1 MKRERVLG
9 TPGARVGGVKC
20 GLLIVVSVL
29 LLPGCALFR
38 KPAWERPPP
47 VAADRPVV
55 QPDSLHR
62 GQLDNGADVIVLE
75 DRRLPRVVVGVTVRR
90 GGGIVP
96 PEQAGLAS
104 FTSELMR
111 RGAGRRDA
119 LALARA
125 TDELGATLSVGAD
138 RDSMTVRVAGL
149 ARDLERLLE
158 ILADVVLR
166 PRFEPGEAAKAR
178 SEMLASLEQAKDDPA
193 TLAGWNL
200 AKALYPGHSY
210 GVPADGLPETV
221 ARFEAASARAFHR
234 KVFVADDAILFAAG
248 DVDMDQLFPRLGEH
262 FEAWGRGAAP
272 EPGPPPPNPTP
283 SARTIV
289 VVDRPDLAQ
298 VRIMIGHEGL
308 ARTDPRRIGA
318 SIMNIV
324 IGGGGFSSRLMKKLR
339 SEAGLTYGVG
349 SGFALRRQPG
359 PFYVSTFT
367 RVSEVRRALDMVLAE
382 LERARTSEPPTE
394 DELRDA
400 KALAVGRF
408 ALGLETSSAVLG
420 SLVDLEVYGL
430 PEDSL
435 DTYRGRVRALTT
447 EDTARL
453 ARELLHPDRAAIVLV
468 GPAEAIVPQVE
479 DLGAVEVVKP

>member
-1 MKRERVLG
+1 MRR
-9 TPGARVGGVKC
+9 A
-20 GLLIVVSVL
+20 LLLLAAVL

-38 KPAWERPPP
+38 KPAWDRPPAP
-47 VAADRPVV
+47 AADRPVV
-55 QPDSLHR
+55 EPGALHR
-62 GQLDNGADVIVLE
+62 GELDNGVDVIVLE
-75 DRRLPRVVVGVTVRR
+75 DRRLPRVSVGVAVRR
-90 GGGIVP
+90 GGGIVA
-96 PEQAGLAS
+96 PERAGLAAY
-104 FTSELMR
+104 TSELMR
-111 RGAGRRDA
+111 RGAGSLDA

-125 TDELGATLSVGAD
+125 TDELGASLSVGAD
-138 RDSMTVRVAGL
+138 RDSMTVRVSGL

-158 ILADVVLR
+158 ILADVALR

-178 SEMLASLEQAKDDPA
+178 SEILASLERAKDDPA

-200 AKALYPGHSY
+200 ARALYAGHPY
-210 GVPADGLPETV
+210 GTPAEGLPGTV
-221 ARFEAASARAFHR
+221 ARFDAGAARAFHR
-234 KVFVADDAILFAAG
+234 KVFVPDNAILFASG
-248 DVDMDQLFPRLGEH
+248 DVAMDELFPRLGEH
-262 FEAWGRGAAP
+262 FGAWEQGP
-272 EPGPPPPNPTP
+272 VPPPGPAPPDPTP
-283 SARTIV
+283 PERRVV

-324 IGGGGFSSRLMKKLR
+324 VGGGGFSSRLMEKLR

-349 SGFALRRQPG
+349 SGFALRRHRG

-367 RVSEVRRALDMVLAE
+367 RVPEVRRAVDMTLAE
-382 LERARTSEPPTE
+382 LQRARGAEPPNE

-420 SLVDLEVYGL
+420 SLVDLAVYDL

-447 EDTARL
+447 DDTARL

-479 DLGAVEVVKP
+479 GLGVVEVVQP